1 MLGLRSPD
9 GGRDSLLVAS
19 LVAMNTN
26 GIGQV
31 GKVWVVADKD
41 WVRFFTAHVVLVEL
55 MMTILVGGSS
65 LEAGNSND
73 ERAA

>member
-31 GKVWVVADKD
+31 GKVWVVVDKD